1 MWTADT
7 MNDLYEVAEQ
17 DDKWA
22 LLYKGNESCFLS
34 IKTPVGPTKRIEVN
48 KAEMQG
54 STWGPLKCSVQMDQI
69 GKESL
74 EKNENVFTYK
84 ESVKI
89 PPLAFVDDVLAV
101 SECGQPSINVNVA
114 INAKIGIEC
123 WEVPPNTCWK
133 IQ

>member
-1 MWTADT
+1 MQSTSKFMISKKCFDAMWTADT
-7 MNDLYEVAEQ
+7 MN
-17 DDKWA
+17 DKWA

-74 EKNENVFTYK
+74 EKNEK
-84 ESVKI
+84 
-89 PPLAFVDDVLAV
+89 VL
-101 SECGQPSINVNVA
+101 
-114 INAKIGIEC
+114 KYL
-123 WEVPPNTCWK
+123 
-133 IQ
+133 